1 MSLSAKEAAAR
12 VGLSKPGLLKAI
24 KQGKVSATKDHN
36 GQWRIDPVE
45 LFRVYPP
52 VTGRIHQPEGNSFHQ
67 NTPEYTENIASLQR
81 EVALLRERL
90 ADKDDVIADLRHRLD
105 TEAEERRRLTHLLTY
120 QHEPDIHSREPSS
133 EQPPEPSS
141 TPPKRTSFWQWL
153 TRT

>member
-12 VGLSKPGLLKAI
+12 VGLTKPGLLKAI
-24 KQGKVSATKDHN
+24 KQGKLSATKDQN
-36 GQWRIDPVE
+36 GHWRIDPVE

-52 VTGRIHQPEGNSFHQ
+52 VSSSTHQPEGNSFHQ
-67 NTPEYTENIASLQR
+67 HTPEYTENIVSLQR

-105 TEAEERRRLTHLLTY
+105 VEAEERRRLTHLLTD
-120 QHEPDIHSREPSS
+120 QHEPEIHFQEPSS
-133 EQPPEPSS
+133 EQPPEPSN
-141 TPPKRTSFWQWL
+141 TQPKRKSFWQWL